1 MLIVIMF
8 DIVNNIFHLTT
19 LNEVIRWVIHE
30 SVPKSDS
37 HGSPIERDQLTE
49 AKFHIHKCTFSG
61 QIYVL

>member
-1 MLIVIMF
+1 MLIEIMF

-19 LNEVIRWVIHE
+19 
-30 SVPKSDS
+30 PKRSHQMSDS
-37 HGSPIERDQLTE
+37 RIGSQERFTRESDRKRPAE